1 MTELLKSRIAE
12 DKAITESALSKYL
25 AYTDPGFAVLFDS
38 MRYSVDAGGKR
49 IRPFLVFEFCRL
61 FGGDIEAAVPFACAI
76 EMIHTYS
83 LIHDDLPCMD
93 NDDLRRGKPTNHKV
107 YGEATALLAG
117 DALLTYA
124 MEIAASNDK
133 VSPSCALEAVKLL
146 AKGAGP
152 RGMIGGQQLD
162 LIGEEVKYEL
172 LTLRRMQE
180 LKTGELILASC
191 FLGVLAA
198 GGDAA
203 AKSAASGY
211 ACGIG
216 PAFQIID
223 DMLDV
228 TSDAETLGKNVGMD
242 AVCGKTTFM
251 TYMTLDEAYS
261 AAKELTEHA
270 VMSVKDYANS
280 DVLCEFA
287 EYLLNRRN

>member
-12 DKAITESALSKYL
+12 DKAIVEAALKEYL

-61 FGGDIEAAVPFACAI
+61 FGGKIEAAIPFACAI

-124 MEIAASNDK
+124 LETAATNDK
-133 VSPSCALEAVKLL
+133 VSSACTLEAVKLL
-146 AKGAGP
+146 TRAAGP

-162 LIGEEVKYEL
+162 LIGEKEKYQL
-172 LTLRRMQE
+172 PTLRRMQE
-180 LKTGELILASC
+180 LKTGELIRAACL
-191 FLGVLAA
+191 LGVIAA
-198 GGDAA
+198 CGDDAA
-203 AKSAASGY
+203 KIAAQGY
-211 ACGIG
+211 AGGIG

-261 AAKELTEHA
+261 AAKILTESA
-270 VMSVKDYANS
+270 VASVKNYNKS
-280 DVLCEFA
+280 DILCEFA
-287 EYLLNRRN
+287 EYLLNRKN